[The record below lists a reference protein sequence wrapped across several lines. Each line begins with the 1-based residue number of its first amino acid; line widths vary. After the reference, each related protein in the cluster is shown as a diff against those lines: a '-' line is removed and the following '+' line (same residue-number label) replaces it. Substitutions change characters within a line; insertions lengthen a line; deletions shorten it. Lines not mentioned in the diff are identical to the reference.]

1 MQNGRGLLHRT
12 DDITAD
18 DLVTGMDGGG
28 KLPLSFTVQRGNLHA
43 AGQVIAAHLLH
54 NGIQRALNTIV
65 NVFYQS
71 GAKLHRKR

>member
-1 MQNGRGLLHRT
+1 MQNGGGLLHRT

-18 DLVTGMDGGG
+18 DLVTGMGGGG
-28 KLPLSFTVQRGNLHA
+28 KLPLFFTVQSGHFHA